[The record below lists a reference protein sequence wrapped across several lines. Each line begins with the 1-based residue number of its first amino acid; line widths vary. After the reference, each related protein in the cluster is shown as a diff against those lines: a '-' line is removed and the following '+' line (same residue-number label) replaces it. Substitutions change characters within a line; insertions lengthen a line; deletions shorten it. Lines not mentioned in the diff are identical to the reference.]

1 MDINFKCSRCAQ
13 ELTVDDTAAGT
24 PITCPSCDQP
34 IVVPAAPPHPHGHS
48 IAHAHPAHVINPIS
62 QSAAAKEEKHFSVPV
77 HEHPSEVLISKP
89 LPPLDT
95 AGSHGVHLRIK
106 TIRRTDCV
114 EVGKDHFDEILT
126 KFLEKVG
133 EPNVVSIHTFNYTHQ
148 DLATRDWVTDFG
160 VMIVYRM

>member
-1 MDINFKCSRCAQ
+1 MDVNFKCSHCAQ
-13 ELTVDDTAAGT
+13 ELTADDTASGT
-24 PITCPSCDQP
+24 EMACPSCGGP
-34 IVVPAAPPHPHGHS
+34 IVVPAAHPHPHGHG
-48 IAHAHPAHVINPIS
+48 HGHGHPAHVVNPIS

-77 HEHPSEVLISKP
+77 HDHPSEVLITKP
-89 LPPLDT
+89 LAPLDT
-95 AGSHGVHLRIK
+95 AAREGVHLRIK

-160 VMIVYRM
+160 VMIVYRG